1 MDTSGVPR
9 TRAQGALIVQ
19 GDSTLY
25 AQLTQLAALRMVF
38 LAGLPG
44 TGKSLLIHQLA
55 HVAGAAGRTVHL
67 LQWDVVRPVFEA
79 SDAAARYPMVHGVT
93 HALIRKAIGAW
104 ARHALAAWH
113 QRYPEAPHLLIGETP
128 LVGNR
133 FIELARQREDLA
145 EPLLAAVSCRFVI
158 PVPSREVRQFLE
170 SERERRISRPHH
182 EREREDAAPHVLRE
196 LWEHV
201 VEVGQLLGLDA
212 AGQPARQAP
221 FDPTL
226 YEQVYRLLLKH
237 RHVQSL
243 RMEKR
248 LPSTDV
254 SVYAF
259 TLPTL
264 DIVPTPEEAAG
275 FIRAVERKYAD
286 PTRLQEEIRRWY
298 MV

>member
-1 MDTSGVPR
+1 MDTSGLPH
-9 TRAQGALIVQ
+9 TRAEGSLIVQ
-19 GDSTLY
+19 GDSALY
-25 AQLTQLAALRMVF
+25 TQLRQLTALRMVF

-55 HVAGAAGRTVHL
+55 HMAGAAGRTVHL

-79 SDAAARYPMVHGVT
+79 GDAAARYPMVQGVT
-93 HALIRKAIGAW
+93 HALIRKAIGSW
-104 ARHALAAWH
+104 ARHALVAWH
-113 QRYPEAPHLLIGETP
+113 RRYPEAHHLLIGETP

-133 FIELARQREDLA
+133 FIEFAREREDPA

-170 SERERRISRPHH
+170 SERERRMRRPRH

-196 LWEHV
+196 VWEHV
-201 VEVGQLLGLDA
+201 VEVGQVLGLDA
-212 AGQPARQAP
+212 VGRPARQAP

-248 LPSTDV
+248 LPSTGV

-259 TLPTL
+259 TLPTH
-264 DIVPTPEEAAG
+264 DIVPTPQEAAG
-275 FIRAVERKYAD
+275 FIRAVEREYPD
-286 PTRLQEEIRRWY
+286 PTGLQEDICRWY
-298 MV
+298 VV